1 MCDGVC
7 DEVEVDR
14 SDAWI
19 RSFATAATRPAMS
32 AADEPQPPQPA
43 VSVLMCA
50 YNAAAFIRE
59 AVESI
64 LQQSMK
70 VSECEGNEA
79 ADADAAPFPESLLS

>member
-1 MCDGVC
+1 
-7 DEVEVDR
+7 
-14 SDAWI
+14 
-19 RSFATAATRPAMS
+19 MS
-32 AADEPQPPQPA
+32 AADEPKPPIQHPP

-70 VSECEGNEA
+70 VSEWEGNGE
-79 ADADAAPFPESLLS
+79 ADAAAAPSSSRC

>member
-1 MCDGVC
+1 
-7 DEVEVDR
+7 
-14 SDAWI
+14 
-19 RSFATAATRPAMS
+19 MS
-32 AADEPQPPQPA
+32 AADEPQPPPPQHPP

-70 VSECEGNEA
+70 VSEWEGNGE
-79 ADADAAPFPESLLS
+79 ADAAAAPSSSRC